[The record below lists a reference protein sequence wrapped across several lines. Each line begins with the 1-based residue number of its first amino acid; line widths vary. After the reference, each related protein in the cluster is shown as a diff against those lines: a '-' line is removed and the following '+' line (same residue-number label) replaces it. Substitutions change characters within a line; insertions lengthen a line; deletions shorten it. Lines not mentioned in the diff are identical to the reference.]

1 MHAEVRDNIDRHA
14 ESFTLHDIHQ
24 EGYVFIVVCL
34 FVSRITQKTAQSIFT
49 KFGGKAAHGPLKK
62 QLDLGGNPDHA
73 TLWLG

>member
-1 MHAEVRDNIDRHA
+1 MLRFATTLTGTLKALRYMTSTKKVMFSS
-14 ESFTLHDIHQ
+14 SF
-24 EGYVFIVVCL
+24 VCSL
-34 FVSRITQKTAQSIFT
+34 AGLLKKTAQSIFT